1 MPDNPGAADPQ
12 AGATAQPQ
20 AGTSSTGQAPGAQ
33 SAQPNG
39 AAAASGTGEPTD
51 ARIATLEREL
61 AEARREAARHRT
73 ENQRLT
79 QAQQAAVRS
88 EADRIADLEKRLAEA
103 DSREREASVTSAI
116 TAAATRLGFRNP
128 ELAAPLVRA
137 QVQLDDDGRPKNLD
151 TLLKNVL
158 QRDPYLARAAPDF
171 GGGNRGSA
179 PQGTDMNALI
189 RQRLG
194 RA

>member
-1 MPDNPGAADPQ
+1 MPETNPGAATPQ
-12 AGATAQPQ
+12 AGETAQPQ

-33 SAQPNG
+33 NG
-39 AAAASGTGEPTD
+39 AAAASGTGESTEQ
-51 ARIATLEREL
+51 RLATLEREL

-79 QAQQAAVRS
+79 QAQQAAVKT

-103 DSREREASVTSAI
+103 DGREREASVSAAI

-128 ELAAPLVRA
+128 DLAAPLIRA
-137 QVQLDDDGRPKNLD
+137 QVQLDEDGKPKNLD
-151 TLLKNVL
+151 TLLKGLL
-158 QRDPYLARAAPDF
+158 QRDPYLARQAPDF
-171 GGGNRGSA
+171 GGGNRGA
-179 PQGTDMNALI
+179 TPQGSDMNALI

-194 RA
+194 R